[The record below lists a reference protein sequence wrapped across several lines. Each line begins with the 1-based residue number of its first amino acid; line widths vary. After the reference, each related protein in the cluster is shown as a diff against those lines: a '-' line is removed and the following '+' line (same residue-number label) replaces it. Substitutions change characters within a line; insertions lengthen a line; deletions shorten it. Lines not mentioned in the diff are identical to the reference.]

1 MSSKCAAQHGYAYKV
16 NFAGYSFWNGSSIIH
31 KIAFVWISTLESLVF
46 TCTATQWAHPA
57 HEIYHRSGGEG
68 GRGDGVSKGISGSI
82 GLPVWRHVSRRWLS
96 KWRTKCSSKRRIK
109 ISNLS
114 RQYCSDF
121 LDLEILRALSVIEKQ
136 TLVLFWSETSSGVMN
151 FKISFYRLANFTGNQ
166 TSLGPVHSKMKE
178 CWHSNRR
185 FIKWKNI

>member
-1 MSSKCAAQHGYAYKV
+1 MK
-16 NFAGYSFWNGSSIIH
+16 FIIDQ
-31 KIAFVWISTLESLVF
+31 K
-46 TCTATQWAHPA
+46 
-57 HEIYHRSGGEG
+57 EG
-68 GRGDGVSKGISGSI
+68 GKEIGGSVR
-82 GLPVWRHVSRRWLS
+82 LPVWRHVSRRWLS

-166 TSLGPVHSKMKE
+166 TDWSHFLGPVHSKMKK
-178 CWHSNRR
+178 CWRSTRR
-185 FIKWKNI
+185 FIKWYIMLYIVRTFSSSELLEPRINPFKVR